1 MQTKPLVN
9 EVLQA
14 LQALANPDLKAGL
27 VRFGI
32 NNQHALGIKIPVL
45 QAYAKSLKKNQAL
58 ALALWE
64 INLHKARLLAI
75 FLAVPAQFTE
85 ALMEQWIRRFDS
97 WDICDQACARIFVRV
112 PWAFS
117 KAQEWAVRTPEF
129 EKRAGFVLMA
139 TLAIHDK
146 KATNEAFMPF
156 FPLMQQEA
164 NDERNFVKKA
174 INWALRQVGK
184 RNLTLNQA
192 AVQLAQQLKQQPAKS
207 AQWIATDAL
216 RELTNPTLLNKLTA
230 KEAQLKTAA
239 L

>member
-1 MQTKPLVN
+1 MQSTPPVN
-9 EVLQA
+9 EVLQK
-14 LQALANPDLKAGL
+14 LQALANPDFKAGL
-27 VRFGI
+27 ARFGI
-32 NNQHALGIKIPVL
+32 NNQQALGIKIPIL

-64 INLHKARLLAI
+64 TNLHEARLLAI

-85 ALMEQWIRRFDS
+85 ALMEQWVKSFNS

-117 KAQEWAVRTPEF
+117 KAKEWAVRTPEF

-146 KATNEAFMPF
+146 KAPDKAFMPF

-174 INWALRQVGK
+174 VNWALRQIGK
-184 RNLTLNQA
+184 RNLALNQV
-192 AVQLAQQLKQQPAKS
+192 AVQLAQQLSRQPEKS
-207 AQWIATDAL
+207 ARWIATDAL
-216 RELTNPTLLNKLTA
+216 RELTNPTLLDKLTA
-230 KEAQLKTAA
+230 KEAPLKTAR
-239 L
+239 